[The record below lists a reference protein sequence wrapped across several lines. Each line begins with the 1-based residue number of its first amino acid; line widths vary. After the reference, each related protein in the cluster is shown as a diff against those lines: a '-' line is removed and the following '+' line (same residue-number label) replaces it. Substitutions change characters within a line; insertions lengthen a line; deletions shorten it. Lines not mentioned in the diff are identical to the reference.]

1 MSLSLPTLERRA
13 WITSRLDPLDSAPP
27 DAATVKAWTDINPRL
42 PFPDA
47 GPLILAAVLVA
58 LVERAEG
65 LTVLLTTRPD
75 TMRSHAGQI
84 AFPGGRA
91 DPGESAA
98 QTALR
103 EAFEEIGLPPA
114 EVTLAGLATPYRT
127 GSNYLIIPVV
137 GFVPP
142 DLPLAPNPG
151 EVADIFE
158 TPLEFL
164 MDPANHV
171 DHHIEATTGEKIQ
184 TLAMPWE
191 NRFIWGATANML
203 RLLHERLF
211 GPPPSPSP

>member
-1 MSLSLPTLERRA
+1 MSLSLPAAERRA
-13 WITSRLDPLDSAPP
+13 WIRERLDPLSRAPP
-27 DAATVKAWTDINPRL
+27 DPAAIRHAHEFIKGAFQPSNEP
-42 PFPDA
+42 A
-47 GPLILAAVLVA
+47 ALAAVLVA
-58 LVERAEG
+58 LVERPDG

-75 TMRSHAGQI
+75 HMRSHAGQI

-91 DPGESAA
+91 DPGESPAE
-98 QTALR
+98 TALR
-103 EAFEEIGLPPA
+103 EAEEEIGLPRDQ
-114 EVTLAGLATPYRT
+114 VTLAGLGTPYAT
-127 GSNYLIIPVV
+127 GGGYLIVPVV

-142 DLPLAPNPG
+142 DLPLRPNPG

-171 DHHIEATTGEKIQ
+171 EHQIQAQTGETIV

-191 NRFIWGATANML
+191 DRFIWGATAQML

-211 GPPPSPSP
+211 GPAP